1 MLGKDVNNRK
11 KILHNL
17 QTQLDTIN
25 ICLKETEVKVKE
37 EQVQNDHEKQDVA
50 KDNKSQKNYP
60 RANFLEC
67 LHVEIISPCLLRED
81 KSGL

>member
-17 QTQLDTIN
+17 QTQLDT

-50 KDNKSQKNYP
+50 KDNKSQENYP